1 MGLYDIGLFSALFS
15 IRYCH
20 NNFGVG
26 PLLARTQS
34 GAVSNNF
41 TFLRNERLVAY
52 KPALKYEGPD
62 FFTYRIYDGQNIQEH
77 SGSRPGTLLAS
88 GVSVNE
94 VTLHVRSCRLYES
107 AKSNYESELAAADD
121 PVAFQKQFVHPLC
134 SCASTEEDIIG
145 NKTECLSGYEQI
157 CTSNTTRYHF
167 LNLCVVCGSISS
179 PVSFS
184 EACVLEVIR
193 AVSFVTQRGFCDAT
207 PPVDCSSELV
217 SDPGRE
223 AVNYLSLR
231 PYTLHG
237 SYTQLG
243 NGMGGYGWYDSAL
256 YV

>member
-1 MGLYDIGLFSALFS
+1 MISVIELNALFS
-15 IRYCH
+15 VRFCH
-20 NNFGVG
+20 NNYGVG
-26 PLLARTQS
+26 PLLSRTQY

-52 KPALKYEGPD
+52 KPSLNYEGPD

-77 SGSRPGTLLAS
+77 AGSRSGALVAT

-107 AKSNYESELAAADD
+107 AKSNYLRELAASDD
-121 PVAFQKQFVHPLC
+121 PVTFQKQIVHPLC
-134 SCASTEEDIIG
+134 PCASTENDIIG
-145 NKTECLSGYEQI
+145 NETDCLSGYEQI
-157 CTSNTTRYHF
+157 CASNTSRYHF
-167 LNLCVVCGSISS
+167 LNLCVVCNNVLN
-179 PVSFS
+179 PASFS
-184 EACVLEVIR
+184 EECVLEIIR
-193 AVSFVTQRGFCDAT
+193 AVSFVTQRGFCDAI

-217 SDPGRE
+217 SVPGRE

-243 NGMGGYGWYDSAL
+243 NGMGGYGWYDSAF